1 MKLLD
6 RILHRDNEPDSDQP
20 VTSTE
25 RGCQHL
31 ALIAR
36 WDDPA
41 DIGVEARASSY
52 VCGTCEATFSAEE
65 GRMLRETE
73 AERIRS
79 VASN

>member
-6 RILHRDNEPDSDQP
+6 RILHRDTVPDSSP
-20 VTSTE
+20 VESPTE
-25 RGCQHL
+25 RGCQHVAL
-31 ALIAR
+31 AAR

-52 VCGTCEATFSAEE
+52 VCGACGGTFSAEE

-73 AERIRS
+73 AERLRS
-79 VASN
+79 VAGN